1 MQQQKS
7 NTRTEK
13 ECCRE
18 IEPGNAI
25 RYYDEFFCNKAI
37 WNYNVIAQGNV
48 SDDSTR
54 VNHDVDFRL
63 VIY

>member
-1 MQQQKS
+1 MQIMM
-7 NTRTEK
+7 N
-13 ECCRE
+13 
-18 IEPGNAI
+18 
-25 RYYDEFFCNKAI
+25 FFCNKAI